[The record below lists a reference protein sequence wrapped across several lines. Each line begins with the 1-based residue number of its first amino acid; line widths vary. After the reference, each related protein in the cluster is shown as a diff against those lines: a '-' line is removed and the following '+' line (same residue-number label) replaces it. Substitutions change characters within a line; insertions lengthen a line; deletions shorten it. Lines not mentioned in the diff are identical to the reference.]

1 MNGLTFLERR
11 RGFPYIRIFERF
23 IIGLVAHISTGFAS
37 VGTKASIGGSEV
49 AVGDSEGTVLD
60 VDGFVGEGWER
71 LFVTIIDSRVVGI
84 VHSAKHIFQGLGSFF
99 LLDSL
104 GLKTSP
110 IF

>member
-23 IIGLVAHISTGFAS
+23 IIGLIAHIATGFAS
-37 VGTKASIGGSEV
+37 VRTKASISGSEV
-49 AVGDSEGTVLD
+49 AVGGSKGTVLD
-60 VDGFVGEGWER
+60 VNGFVGEGR
-71 LFVTIIDSRVVGI
+71 KGLFVTIIDGAVVGI
-84 VHSAKHIFQGLGSFF
+84 VHSAKHIFQGLSGFL
-99 LLDSL
+99 LLDSF